1 VIGETE
7 FDPLYTA
14 KSADVSGAKSGVV
27 SAAIHGTMGAATSA
41 ATSAAI
47 SAAKSAAKSTAKSA
61 AKNAAIPAW
70 YRDELAQ
77 QTVPEQAWQ
86 RKRLQKWQR
95 KQARRGNRMTENTPP
110 NQVILQNQK
119 ELKDE
124 VAWRERH
131 TSHWL
136 SSAQSAQSA
145 MLPPMYHAK
154 THSAWGTPFA
164 RPWDE
169 QDDADV
175 LARQQAFQQQIN
187 RIHIINHLSSTAQ
200 DVALKALH

>member
-1 VIGETE
+1 MIGETE

-14 KSADVSGAKSGVV
+14 KSADVSGAKSGTM
-27 SAAIHGTMGAATSA
+27 SALIYGTMG
-41 ATSAAI
+41 AAI

-61 AKNAAIPAW
+61 ATSGVIPAW

-131 TSHWL
+131 TSHWNTL
-136 SSAQSAQSA
+136 SSAQSA

-175 LARQQAFQQQIN
+175 LARQEAFQHQIN